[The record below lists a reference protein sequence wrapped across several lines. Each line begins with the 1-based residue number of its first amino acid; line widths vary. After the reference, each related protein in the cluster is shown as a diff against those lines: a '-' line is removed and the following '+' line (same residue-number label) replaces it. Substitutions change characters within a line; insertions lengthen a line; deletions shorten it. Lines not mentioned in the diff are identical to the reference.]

1 MDLKKHLTQKITDFD
16 SHIKILS
23 YKESLPKADEY
34 LLKLKNKLNDQIDFI
49 SPSISKLAI
58 ISTKNRK
65 EGINIKGIVE
75 SKEIDKIKSNMIEGE
90 LNLDKENSLVIGK
103 TLATK
108 LLIKV
113 GDKVTLFA
121 LKNDKIPSMDD
132 LPNIQNFFVDGNF

>member
-1 MDLKKHLTQKITDFD
+1 MNFAFFVSRRYILSNKDSRLLNLISVISIVGISLGVATLIIALSVLNGFEKTLTQKITDFD

-75 SKEIDKIKSNMIEGE
+75 S
-90 LNLDKENSLVIGK
+90 
-103 TLATK
+103 
-108 LLIKV
+108 
-113 GDKVTLFA
+113 
-121 LKNDKIPSMDD
+121 
-132 LPNIQNFFVDGNF
+132 